1 MSKERHLTVRGRY
14 ENVPAVVQFVV
25 EAAKEAG
32 FDEKGVFHC
41 QMSVDE
47 ACTNIIEHAYGGQD
61 KGDIEATVQIEPG
74 VLTITLVDHGEP
86 FDPTSVPEPSIN
98 TDDPSKIKTGGL
110 GLHLMRKVM
119 DEITFSFGD
128 ERNTLVMVK
137 RQAVQSESE
146 GRPPGNK

>member
-1 MSKERHLTVRGRY
+1 MSKERHLTVRGRF
-14 ENVPAVVQFVV
+14 ENVPTVVQFVV
-25 EAAKEAG
+25 EAAQEAG
-32 FDEKGVFHC
+32 FDERGVFHC

-47 ACTNIIEHAYGGQD
+47 ACTNIIEHAYGGED
-61 KGDIEATVQIEPG
+61 KGNIEATVRIEPG

-119 DEITFSFGD
+119 DEITFSFSD
-128 ERNTLVMVK
+128 KRNKLVMVK
-137 RQAVQSESE
+137 RQAADHDQEPASA
-146 GRPPGNK
+146 NH